1 MGNCLCQRK
10 EVKPINKE
18 NQTEQKNEVEEIKE
32 DKGKNEVEEIKEDK
46 GKDIINMVNNII
58 KKELDTIQK
67 MSMINIKNIKITKKT
82 DINILYIEDNQ
93 IYFFLIKQILKKHY
107 KEKINITWKI
117 DLASGYKYIKE
128 NDIDL
133 ILLDRT
139 LNDGLGDDL
148 IYKLQKEN
156 YNIKNIILISV
167 IDELKDVEKFNKM
180 GLNYYI
186 KPLKVQEFVK
196 TMDIIF
202 DIN

>member
-18 NQTEQKNEVEEIKE
+18 NQTEQ
-32 DKGKNEVEEIKEDK
+32 KNEVEEIKEDK